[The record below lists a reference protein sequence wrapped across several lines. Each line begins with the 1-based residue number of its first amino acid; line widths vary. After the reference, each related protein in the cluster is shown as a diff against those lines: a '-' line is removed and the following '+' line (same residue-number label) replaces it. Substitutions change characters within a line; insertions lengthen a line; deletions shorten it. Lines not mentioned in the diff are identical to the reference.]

1 MSPKKERVIG
11 NSGCKLNIFK
21 DKIFKI
27 RKQSS
32 SLTNSDRLL
41 GQYKKILNFKSFKN
55 ILVPKIFKSGKFKKL
70 FFYDMQYINGSTLSL
85 FLINQPFSESKNKI
99 NTIIE
104 YIFYCKETSKIKYK
118 KTLFLKKI
126 KDLNNSKVF
135 KDFFFKKI
143 FNKLNKY
150 EWNNIEKSSSHG
162 DLSLENII
170 IKENKIVFIDLS
182 QNFVDS
188 FKLDISKLIFDII
201 SLWSFRKTNLQ
212 FENLNIFAL
221 KIYLIKIITKKL
233 KKKDMDDIKMLIIL
247 DFLRVMIYTKNK
259 NEIKFLKIKLKNF
272 YANIDNPLRW

>member
-1 MSPKKERVIG
+1 
-11 NSGCKLNIFK
+11 
-21 DKIFKI
+21 
-27 RKQSS
+27 
-32 SLTNSDRLL
+32 
-41 GQYKKILNFKSFKN
+41 
-55 ILVPKIFKSGKFKKL
+55 
-70 FFYDMQYINGSTLSL
+70 MQYINGSTLSL

-170 IKENKIVFIDLS
+170 VKENKIVFIDLS

-221 KIYLIKIITKKL
+221 KTYLIKIITKKL
-233 KKKDMDDIKMLIIL
+233 KKKDMDDVKMLIIL

-259 NEIKFLKIKLKNF
+259 SEIKFLKIKLKNF

>member
-41 GQYKKILNFKSFKN
+41 RQYKKILNFKSFKN
-55 ILVPKIFKSGKFKKL
+55 ILVPKIFKSGKFKNL

-170 IKENKIVFIDLS
+170 VKENKIVFIDLS

-233 KKKDMDDIKMLIIL
+233 KKKDMDDVKMLIIL

-259 NEIKFLKIKLKNF
+259 SEIKFLKIKLKNF